1 MEEIL
6 LFFEK
11 SYKTFSRHNV
21 IEYLED
27 YRKNCKINPITNRNL
42 NNEYIKK
49 KLDELAKYENE
60 IKESYKVEHFFEHQI
75 QSADK
80 LFKIHEQ
87 SPNIPLVFLNDE
99 AGCGKT
105 ITYLLFIKKLKDA
118 NMFYKTTVICDNAII
133 HQWVR
138 DILSMKFTYKKIYDI
153 DDTLYTNNEDI
164 LIISSELLR
173 NDRSAKADKI
183 NKYNYIFGLN
193 VKSYTLNNPNMYN
206 AYDFKNKRYI
216 CFDEIYSFNPIEKLR
231 KTYLEDLFLPLRHNL
246 IVLSADE
253 NLLEKFCSTYYISV
267 GAQPILVKSNS
278 NFIKP
283 KILKNT
289 LCYSKN
295 RFLPEIKA
303 TISLKYLETFD
314 FSGIKRNFG
323 EHTENDDLF
332 NIVVSFLKYKIS
344 ILEGKEIKTKNE
356 NENLMY
362 KKKRLLDLKE
372 VYDEA
377 LKEGC
382 LICCQEINSKN
393 AIFMNC
399 CLNVF
404 CSTCVEK
411 LNICPLCRGD
421 FKINLSKINLSK
433 IQSTFF
439 SVINTLLQE
448 LTGKTLI
455 LTSKKSDFF
464 VLEETILALRGNAK
478 TKQRVVERYFNDVD
492 KLIINSISDCHGLRL
507 ENTKNIIFEPFLYDE
522 SGEKIDITEELKNQ
536 IIKRAVRINRAPN
549 FTLNIFEIKEEN

>member
-21 IEYLED
+21 IEYLES
-27 YRKNCKINPITNRNL
+27 YRTNCKINPITNRVL
-42 NNEYIKK
+42 NEKMKK
-49 KLDELAKYENE
+49 KIDELAKYENE
-60 IKESYKVEHFFEHQI
+60 IKESYKVENFFEHQI

-118 NMFYKTTVICDNAII
+118 NMFYKTTVICDNAIV

-138 DILSMKFTYKKIYDI
+138 DILSMKFTYKKISVI
-153 DDTLYTNNEDI
+153 DNNLYTNNEDI
-164 LIISSELLR
+164 LIISSELLQR
-173 NDRSAKADKI
+173 RIKKDTLDNYS
-183 NKYNYIFGLN
+183 YIFGLRFE
-193 VKSYTLNNPNMYN
+193 SHTLNNPNMYN
-206 AYDFKNKRYI
+206 IYDFKNKRYI
-216 CFDEIYSFNPIEKLR
+216 CFDELYSFNLIESLDGYDWLKV
-231 KTYLEDLFLPLRHNL
+231 FLALRHNL
-246 IVLSADE
+246 IVLSADKY
-253 NLLEKFCSTYYISV
+253 LLEEKCSIYYGRL
-267 GAQPILVKSNS
+267 GAGPILVKSNS

-283 KILKNT
+283 EILKNT
-289 LCYSKN
+289 VCYSKN
-295 RFLPEIKA
+295 KFLTEMKT

-314 FSGIKRNFG
+314 FSGIKKDFG

-332 NIVVSFLKYKIS
+332 NIVVSFLKYEID
-344 ILEGKEIKTKNE
+344 ILEKKEKIKCE
-356 NENLMY
+356 NEDLMR
-362 KKKRLLDLKE
+362 KKKRLLNLKE

-382 LICCQEINSKN
+382 IICCQEINSKN

-411 LNICPLCRGD
+411 LKICPLCRGD
-421 FKINLSKINLSK
+421 FKITRDPNK
-433 IQSTFF
+433 IQTSFF
-439 SVINTLLQE
+439 SVINALLKE

-455 LTSKKSDFF
+455 ITTKKSDFF
-464 VLEETILALRGNAK
+464 VLDDTVLALRGNAN
-478 TKQRVVERYFNDVD
+478 TKQRVVERYFNNVD

-507 ENTKNIIFEPFLYDE
+507 ENTKNIIFEPFLYN
-522 SGEKIDITEELKNQ
+522 EKGLKISITEDLKNQ